1 MKHIKLF
8 ESMNDEMQ
16 DATFFGNPSNIA
28 YVYCISG
35 DNGSAVGMLEP
46 KEVEMLA
53 SYVENNPNTLSIQKF
68 PDQGGDGDFVLLT
81 GDGEWKYIKAG
92 RTYNAGGEGSTVWP
106 IFGFGQM
113 LVGLAGSQANWMVG
127 ELANIID
134 EIR

>member
-16 DATFFGNPSNIA
+16 DATFFENPSNVT

-35 DNGSAVGMLEP
+35 DNGSAVGMLQP

-53 SYVENNPNTLSIQKF
+53 SYVKKYPGALMVEKLPLDNSE
-68 PDQGGDGDFVLLT
+68 GDFVVQT
-81 GDGEWKYIKAG
+81 GDGRWEYISVG
-92 RTYNAGGEGSTVWP
+92 GTYNPGEGATVWP

-113 LVGLAGSQANWMVG
+113 FAGLAGSQATWMVG
-127 ELANIID
+127 ELANIIE

>member
-16 DATFFGNPSNIA
+16 DATFFGNPSNMV

-35 DNGSAVGMLEP
+35 DNGSAVGMLGP

-53 SYVENNPNTLSIQKF
+53 SYAESNPNTLTIEKF
-68 PDQGGDGDFVLLT
+68 PDGEDGDFVLLT
-81 GDGEWKYIKAG
+81 GDGEWKYIKSG
-92 RTYNAGGEGSTVWP
+92 RAYNAGGEGATVWP

-113 LVGLAGSQANWMVG
+113 LAGIAGAQTNWMVG
-127 ELANIID
+127 SLSDIIEEL
-134 EIR
+134 

>member
-16 DATFFGNPSNIA
+16 DATFFGNPSNMA

-53 SYVENNPNTLSIQKF
+53 SYAESNPNTLRMIEKF
-68 PDQGGDGDFVLLT
+68 PAGGDGDFVLLT
-81 GDGEWKYIKAG
+81 GDGEWKYIKSG
-92 RTYNAGGEGSTVWP
+92 RTYNAGEGATVWP
-106 IFGFGQM
+106 IFGFGRM
-113 LVGLAGSQANWMVG
+113 IAGFAGAQTDWMVG
-127 ELANIID
+127 SLSDFIEDL
-134 EIR
+134 